1 MIAIF
6 TKLLQLKVALCIYI
20 YIYLIHQQLVETETR
35 AGCLQS
41 GGRGCCE
48 TRSVAEVLIRFQQ
61 FLVSTTGSKQEA
73 EQI

>member
-6 TKLLQLKVALCIYI
+6 TKLLQLKVALCI